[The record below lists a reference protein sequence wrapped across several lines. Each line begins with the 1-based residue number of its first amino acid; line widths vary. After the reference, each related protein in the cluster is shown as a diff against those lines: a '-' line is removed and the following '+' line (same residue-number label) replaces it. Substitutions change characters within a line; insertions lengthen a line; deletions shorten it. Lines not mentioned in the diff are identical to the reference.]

1 MSDQPDD
8 DVLDADLRAV
18 SGKLATLRYV
28 PTPGRWERAASEW
41 RTPVSSRLPLRMAI
55 AAAAVLAVGAAALRT
70 FEPSLPV
77 VVTREGGA
85 SETRRFTSRWLE
97 TGKGEVALV
106 TMAGVGTVSLQPGS
120 KVRLKATGA
129 TQQRLE
135 LQRGELRAAVSAP
148 PRLFVVDTPG
158 ATAVDLGCIYTLAV
172 VDADRTVLTVEEGE
186 VLLEGA
192 GRESRVLAGMRA
204 FSGGGRRPSTPVALD
219 APEALQTALKE
230 FDATGDAEA
239 VTRALAAAR
248 VADAPTVWHLL
259 ARVQGAQRGAVAQRL
274 AAFIPAPGDFTE
286 QAAGE
291 LAHGPMEAWWDTIRA
306 AR

>member
-1 MSDQPDD
+1 MSDQRDD
-8 DVLDADLRAV
+8 DILDDELRAL
-18 SGKLATLRYV
+18 SARLSTLRYQ
-28 PTPGRWERAASEW
+28 PTPGRWESAAAEW
-41 RTPVSSRLPLRMAI
+41 RAPVASRVALRLAI
-55 AAAAVLAVGAAALRT
+55 AAAAVLTVGVAAMRAL
-70 FEPSLPV
+70 EPSLPV
-77 VVTREGGA
+77 VVTREGA

-97 TGKGEVALV
+97 TGEGEVATV

-158 ATAVDLGCIYTLAV
+158 ATAIDLGCVYTLAV
-172 VDADRTVLTVEEGE
+172 VDVDRTVLTVEEGE
-186 VLLEGA
+186 VLLEGG

-204 FSGGGRRPSTPVALD
+204 FSGGGRRPSTPLALD
-219 APEALQTALKE
+219 APEALQAAVRA
-230 FDATGDAEA
+230 FDETGDPEA

-248 VADAPTVWHLL
+248 AADAATVWHLL
-259 ARVQGAQRGAVAQRL
+259 ARVERPQRGAVAQRL
-274 AAFIPAPGDFTE
+274 ASFVPAPANFAE
-286 QAAGE
+286 QSAGE
-291 LAHGPMEAWWDTIRA
+291 LAGGPMQAWWDALRA